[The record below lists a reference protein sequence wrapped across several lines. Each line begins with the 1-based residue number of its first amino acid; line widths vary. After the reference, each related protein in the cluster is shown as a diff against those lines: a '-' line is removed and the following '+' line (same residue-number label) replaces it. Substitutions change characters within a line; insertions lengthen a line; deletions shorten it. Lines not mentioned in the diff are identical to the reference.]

1 VARLAHEVE
10 RAERVIKQTTRRL
23 AGERVIPD
31 RVISLSLSAFS
42 SACHYVP
49 SPVKE
54 GSGTLAWST
63 VASIEARPLEAL
75 GLGRRRLS
83 VEH

>member
-1 VARLAHEVE
+1 LADEIE

-31 RVISLSLSAFS
+31 RVISLSLSTFS
-42 SACHYVP
+42 SACQYVP

-54 GSGTLAWST
+54 GSGTLAWSK
-63 VASIEARPLEAL
+63 VALL
-75 GLGRRRLS
+75 G
-83 VEH
+83 

>member
-1 VARLAHEVE
+1 LADEIE

-31 RVISLSLSAFS
+31 RVISLSLSTFS
-42 SACHYVP
+42 SACQYVP

-54 GSGTLAWST
+54 GSGTLA
-63 VASIEARPLEAL
+63 
-75 GLGRRRLS
+75 
-83 VEH
+83 